1 MAIINSLAIGKSVKS
16 AGNLTYKTVRGRTIA
31 SQRITT
37 NKSNTMAQSIQRGH
51 FGLCA
56 RAAQL
61 IQVFINNCY
70 EKSKYG
76 SARNA
81 FMRINKNYDAF
92 AIIPEVQEGA
102 IPLVDAF
109 IPAFLNRAPVGGET
123 YIEWSA
129 YGTSPIITRETLISG
144 SFTDTDSNV
153 TQFSETSRVEYSFIN
168 PVLREKANIV
178 LCGLIGTSTDGL
190 AHATLTSRNF
200 TLKTEDITTMGNMGF
215 QIDVNEDSNGNIVSF
230 AVSTKA
236 PTQTGDYEAYAVI
249 FPVVGGKIPK
259 LKGWLHVEVEPAP

>member
-37 NKSNTMAQSIQRGH
+37 NKSNTMAQSIQRSR
-51 FGLCA
+51 FAVCA

-81 FMRINKNYDAF
+81 FMHINKNYDAF
-92 AIIPEVQEGA
+92 ALISEVQEGA

-109 IPAFLNRAPVGGET
+109 IPAFLDRAPEDRET

-129 YGTSPIITRETLISG
+129 YGTSPVITRETVVSG
-144 SFTDTDSNV
+144 SFTDTSSQV
-153 TQFSETSRVEYSFIN
+153 FQFRETSRVEYSLIN
-168 PVLREKANIV
+168 PVSREKANIV
-178 LCGLIGTSTDGL
+178 LCGLIGTSADGL
-190 AHATLTSRNF
+190 ANATLTSRNF
-200 TLKTEDITTMGNMGF
+200 TLKDEDITTMGGLGF
-215 QIDVNEDSNGNIVSF
+215 QIDVVEDSSGNIVSF

-259 LKGWLHVEVEPAP
+259 LKGWLHALIEPAP

>member
-37 NKSNTMAQSIQRGH
+37 NKSNTMAQSIQRSR
-51 FGLCA
+51 FGVCA

-61 IQVFINNCY
+61 VQVFINNCY

-92 AIIPEVQEGA
+92 SIISEVQEGA
-102 IPLVDAF
+102 IPFVDAF
-109 IPAFLNRAPVGGET
+109 IPAFLNRAPEGRET

-129 YGTSPIITRETLISG
+129 YGTSPVITRETVLSG
-144 SFTDTDSNV
+144 SFTDSSSQV
-153 TQFSETSRVEYSFIN
+153 YHYSETSRVEYSFIN
-168 PVLREKANIV
+168 PVPREKANIV
-178 LCGLIGTSTDGL
+178 LCGLIGNSTTGL
-190 AHATLTSRNF
+190 ANATLTSRNF
-200 TLKTEDITTMGNMGF
+200 TLKDADITTMGGMGF
-215 QIDVNEDSNGNIVSF
+215 QIDVVEDDNGNIVSF
-230 AVSTKA
+230 AVSNKA
-236 PTQTGDYEAYAVI
+236 PTQTGKYEAYAVI

-259 LKGWLHVEVEPAP
+259 LKGWFHVDVEPAP

>member
-37 NKSNTMAQSIQRGH
+37 NKSNTMAQSIQRSH
-51 FGLCA
+51 FGVCA

-61 IQVFINNCY
+61 IQVFINSCY

-81 FMRINKNYDAF
+81 FMRINKYYDAF
-92 AIIPEVQEGA
+92 SLIPEVQEGA

-109 IPAFLNRAPVGGET
+109 IPAFLNRVPEDRET

-129 YGTSPIITRETLISG
+129 YGTSPVINRETVIAG
-144 SFTDTDSNV
+144 SFTDTSSNV
-153 TQFSETSRVEYSFIN
+153 SSYSETTRVEYSFIN
-168 PVLREKANIV
+168 PVPREKANIV
-178 LCGLIGTSTDGL
+178 LCGLIGNSTNGL
-190 AHATLTSRNF
+190 ANATLTSRNF
-200 TLKTEDITTMGNMGF
+200 TLIDEDITTMGNMGF

-236 PTQTGDYEAYAVI
+236 PTQSGKYEAYAVI

-259 LKGWLHVEVEPAP
+259 LRGWLHAKVEPAP